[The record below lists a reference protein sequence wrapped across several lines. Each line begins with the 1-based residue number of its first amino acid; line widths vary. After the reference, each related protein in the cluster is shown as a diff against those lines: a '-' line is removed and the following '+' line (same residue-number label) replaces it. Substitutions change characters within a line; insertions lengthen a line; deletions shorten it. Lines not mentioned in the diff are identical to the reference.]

1 MNNSKVVLSQ
11 SCMLLL
17 TCLDFNP
24 TVSDLDVLSW
34 SWGCYAVF
42 CVFCV
47 FLIFQ
52 VLFIIKHL
60 WFVFHVLFQIFCF
73 LILFLISIILHF
85 DCCTILHDRLKVLAC
100 ISGSALDW
108 FSSYLSRRT
117 FSVRASKFFSYTTCL
132 TCGVPQG
139 LILDPLLFSF

>member
-1 MNNSKVVLSQ
+1 MF
-11 SCMLLL
+11 LL

-34 SWGCYAVF
+34 SWGMVLVF
-42 CVFCV
+42 CVFFDLSISLYYQTSLV
-47 FLIFQ
+47 
-52 VLFIIKHL
+52 
-60 WFVFHVLFQIFCF
+60 CF
-73 LILFLISIILHF
+73 SGNISELLFLISVILHF
-85 DCCTILHDRLKVLAC
+85 DCCTILHDRHKVLAS

-117 FSVRASKFFSYTTCL
+117 FSVRTSKFFSYTTCL

-139 LILDPLLFSF
+139 SILDPLLFSF